1 MKVLFI
7 NTVFGK
13 GSTGNI
19 VQDIG
24 EVLEK
29 NGYEYRAIYGRK
41 PLVQDSHAYYMGS
54 TFDAYIHAGMSRI
67 TDKAGFYSVKNTRG
81 AIKYIKNYAPD
92 VIHLH
97 NLHGYYINVEM
108 LFEYLK
114 NDFKGKVIWTLHDC
128 WAFTGHCVHYT
139 YAKCEKWKSNCYECA
154 EKKRYPSSYVFDNSK
169 KNYQKK
175 MRIFTGHSNLTIVT
189 PSKWLKKQVQQSFL
203 KEYPCVVINNG
214 IDLDIFKP
222 NEYVK
227 KDGTVVNICDGLD
240 ARKGYKDL
248 IKISSS
254 IAAKY
259 KVVIVGIREKEK
271 KYLPSSVKAIGRTSN
286 QKELV
291 DYYCKA
297 DYLLNTT
304 YEDTFPTVNIEA
316 LACGTPVITYDA
328 GGSPEIIS
336 KNTGYV
342 ISVGDTDA
350 MKRVLLRDR
359 TINPDNCVEAAKN
372 YSKWDK
378 YKKYVDLYL
387 E

>member
-13 GSTGNI
+13 GSTGKI
-19 VQDIG
+19 VRDIG
-24 EVLEK
+24 DVLEK
-29 NGYEYRAIYGRK
+29 NGHEYRAIYGRK
-41 PLVQDSHAYYMGS
+41 PLVQDNHAYYMGS

-67 TDKAGFYSVKNTRG
+67 TDKAGFYSVKNTRD
-81 AIKYIKNYAPD
+81 AIQYIKNYAPD

-139 YAKCEKWKSNCYECA
+139 YAKCERWKNNCHECV

-169 KNYQKK
+169 ENYQRKRK
-175 MRIFTGHSNLTIVT
+175 IFTGHSNLTIVT

-214 IDLDIFKP
+214 IDLDVFKP
-222 NEYVK
+222 NDYVK
-227 KDGTVVNICDGLD
+227 KDGTVINICDGLD
-240 ARKGYKDL
+240 VRKGYKDL

-259 KVVIVGIREKEK
+259 KMVIVGMKEEEK
-271 KYLPSSVKAIGRTSN
+271 KYLPDSVKAIGRTSS

-304 YEDTFPTVNIEA
+304 YEDTFPTINIEA

-328 GGSPEIIS
+328 GGSPESIS
-336 KNTGYV
+336 ENTGYV
-342 ISVGDTDA
+342 IPAGDTDA
-350 MKRVLLRDR
+350 MKRILLRDM
-359 TINPDNCVEAAKN
+359 TIDPDCCVEAAKKYN
-372 YSKWDK
+372 KWDK
-378 YKKYVDLYL
+378 YREYVELYL